1 MQEKLAKMQQEVEDA
16 KRSTSSLASVG
27 SLSAAQA
34 APAPPST
41 APPPIPSARPTGT
54 GYSSSINYS
63 SRSTLMG
70 GVVTGSSAQKPAASK

>member
-27 SLSAAQA
+27 SLSAA
-34 APAPPST
+34 PAPPST
-41 APPPIPSARPTGT
+41 APPPIPSARPAGT

-63 SRSTLMG
+63 SRSTVMG
-70 GVVTGSSAQKPAASK
+70 GVVTGSAGAKPPASK